1 MLITKI
7 DLQGICFY
15 SQFQAADVGVGISGV
30 EGLQATLASD
40 YSVAQFRFL
49 VRLLLVHGIWN
60 HKRLA
65 LVILYSFYKNIALY
79 IMEVLHSHNTLLIC
93 IPHTMLCVSGYSI

>member
-1 MLITKI
+1 M
-7 DLQGICFY
+7 
-15 SQFQAADVGVGISGV
+15 GVGISGV

-40 YSVAQFRFL
+40 YSIAQFRFL

-79 IMEVLHSHNTLLIC
+79 IMEVRIADSQHILYVYHTLCYLYWFA
-93 IPHTMLCVSGYSI
+93 L

>member
-1 MLITKI
+1 M
-7 DLQGICFY
+7 
-15 SQFQAADVGVGISGV
+15 GVGISGV

-40 YSVAQFRFL
+40 YSIAQFRFL

-79 IMEVLHSHNTLLIC
+79 IMEVHVAHSQHILYVYHTLCYLYWFA
-93 IPHTMLCVSGYSI
+93 L